1 MKRIAFARGQ
11 STMPVVS
18 VSDAL
23 ALLAL
28 PDPRPSLAVSIEN
41 VPDDTVTCKELN
53 QTGPFWVGYEYRR
66 WQRIALNTRS
76 DEKTT
81 IAWTAAQ
88 SAS

>member
-1 MKRIAFARGQ
+1 M
-11 STMPVVS
+11 MPVVS

-23 ALLAL
+23 ALLTL
-28 PDPRPSLAVSIEN
+28 PDPRPGLAVRIEN

-53 QTGPFWVGYEYRR
+53 QTGPFLVGDEHRR

-88 SAS
+88 GAS